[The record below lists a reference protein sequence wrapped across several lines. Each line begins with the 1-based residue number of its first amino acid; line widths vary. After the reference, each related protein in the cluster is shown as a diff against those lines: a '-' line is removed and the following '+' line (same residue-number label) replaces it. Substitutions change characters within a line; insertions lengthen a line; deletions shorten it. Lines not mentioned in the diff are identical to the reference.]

1 MPRVPYDAPSVE
13 MQVGETPKIRAFD
26 VVEQQDATPK
36 YLADAGEAMMRLG
49 GGMTAIGTVQAM
61 VAQKQQIR
69 AQKLQDEFDE
79 AKAREADTQYQ
90 VFLTSTL
97 NDPEKGFYTNQGES
111 ALKGLAP
118 TRDQIDKK
126 RREISDGLP
135 TEMSRRLFNRAA
147 DGHDLDTEARMQA
160 HAAKELQVFK
170 IEQAETSA
178 VTNAQA
184 AVDAYVFGN
193 LGEDKKSDTPDD
205 VPDDASK
212 FEEKLGAAKAQIAA
226 AGKMAGQPEEKI
238 KLRQEA
244 LTSNAWEAVADKLIG
259 QDPVRAQRLIT
270 ARQKELGSKFDA
282 LQARVQGAAS
292 KSRGL
297 DIGSQ
302 IIETSGYDLGK
313 ATIELENLRKSTN
326 MDPDTYSHAQQQM
339 FTLERSKRTA
349 EAYEGAKLLDATMN
363 SIIDNQITSPRDID
377 SRTAQK
383 LKDLGVWDKAVTFI
397 ASGNQLV
404 DTKEGLDAWK
414 SLTPSQMRSM
424 DDAAIFDKFYTKVSK
439 RTFQA
444 IKDMVDDVKKRGESI
459 KSRDIEMDKYHAVDN
474 GIFVAATNWEDPAT
488 KIKFLQARVEA
499 AKYVQQIMDTAST
512 AGKPI
517 SIADAT
523 KQAWEI
529 VGRDKAPKDSEYN
542 WQRTA
547 ADRERDVG
555 MQIIPTSAGNV
566 RADEFSSK
574 ETRLAEQELKAR
586 YGVGGYSDTDI
597 ITLAKQ
603 KKEKRVS
610 EGQIAREKVP
620 GYISW
625 EQLEFQNGITKD
637 MVLQGKNATGLLNL
651 LDPDSLISADDI
663 ACYKK
668 LESVVVSGANPRWSG
683 TGASNPDFGVYLK
696 EGYEDYKPLGISRA
710 AYERFV
716 DNLAKTKPDQAKST
730 LRAQTEYE
738 ANKNY
743 SEFLDSME
751 KFAGNLNENR
761 FKSSMLTQYRLMS
774 IVNKNTEPLS
784 NEEISKSKEFR
795 SFVAQQAK
803 DALKIL
809 DEKKRDPNIVWWFA
823 KGGGLGE
830 SFGNKRLKDQENH
843 IRSFYQMYANGS
855 EVK

>member
-1 MPRVPYDAPSVE
+1 

-36 YLADAGEAMMRLG
+36 YLSDAGEAMMRLG

-61 VAQKQQIR
+61 VAQKQQIK

-90 VFLTSTL
+90 GFLTSTL

-118 TRDQIDKK
+118 TREQISK
-126 RREISDGLP
+126 RRKEISDGLP
-135 TEMSRRLFNRAA
+135 TEMSRKLFNRAA

-377 SRTAQK
+377 SKTAQK

-404 DTKEGLDAWK
+404 DTQEGLDAWK
-414 SLTPSQMRSM
+414 NLTPSQMRSM

-444 IKDMVDDVKKRGESI
+444 IKDMVDNVKKRGESI

-499 AKYVQQIMDTAST
+499 AKYVQQLMDTAST
-512 AGKPI
+512 TGKPI

-529 VGRDKAPKDSEYN
+529 VGRDKAPKDSKYN
-542 WQRTA
+542 WERTA

-555 MQIIPTSAGNV
+555 MQIIPTPAGNIM
-566 RADEFSSK
+566 ANEFSEK
-574 ETRLAEQELKAR
+574 ETKIASQELKER
-586 YGVGGYSDTDI
+586 YGAGGYSDTDI
-597 ITLAKQ
+597 IALAKA
-603 KKEKRVS
+603 KKEKRVL
-610 EGQIAREKVP
+610 EGQTAREVNP

-663 ACYKK
+663 ACENTRTYTVDGF
-668 LESVVVSGANPRWSG
+668 EVSAGVYG
-683 TGASNPDFGVYLK
+683 KPDFGVYLK
-696 EGYEDYKPLGISRA
+696 PETEHYKPVGISRA
-710 AYERFV
+710 SYERYV
-716 DNLAKTKPDQAKST
+716 AELVKTMPKEYHQL
-730 LRAQTEYE
+730 LRASTEQE
-738 ANKNY
+738 ATKSY
-743 SEFLDSME
+743 KEFLDSLQKSADDLNAKAFE
-751 KFAGNLNENR
+751 KNMRRKYELQLIANQKALPTDPTWKGNEL
-761 FKSSMLTQYRLMS
+761 KL
-774 IVNKNTEPLS
+774 
-784 NEEISKSKEFR
+784 
-795 SFVAQQAK
+795 FVAQQAK
-803 DALKIL
+803 DALRMM
-809 DEKKRDPNIVWWFA
+809 DEKQRDPNIIWWFI
-823 KGGGLGE
+823 KGGSSLQKD
-830 SFGNKRLKDQENH
+830 NLKEQSKT
-843 IRSFYQMYANGS
+843 IRAFYQSYANG
-855 EVK
+855 EAK